1 MSKFLTYVIRLPEDQ
16 EAMTAISTGV
26 RALVEKHGGEIT
38 AASNED
44 EMTILDMIENHEDF
58 PEYIADDARAQA
70 KELCA
75 NAFN

>member
-1 MSKFLTYVIRLPEDQ
+1 M
-16 EAMTAISTGV
+16 

-58 PEYIADDARAQA
+58 PEYIADEARAQA

-75 NAFN
+75 KAFH

>member
-1 MSKFLTYVIRLPEDQ
+1 MSKFLTYVIRLPEGQ
-16 EAMTAISTGV
+16 EASSAISTGV

-58 PEYIADDARAQA
+58 REYIADEARAQA

-75 NAFN
+75 KAVH